1 MYKLAFFVPKEDKER
16 VKQAL
21 FDIGVG
27 KYKNYECCSWE
38 VEGTGQF
45 KPIAEAKPYIGSLDK
60 LEQIK
65 EFKVEMIC
73 KDNLIKK
80 AVKTLKN
87 IHPYEEVAY
96 DVIKLEDY

>member
-45 KPIAEAKPYIGSLDK
+45 KPIEEAKPHIGSLDK

-80 AVKTLKN
+80 AIKTLKN